1 MRILVVG
8 AGGREHA
15 LVWRLS
21 QGGGHEL
28 HAAPGNPGIAEAARC
43 HPVPASDPEGLAALC
58 SDIRADLVV
67 PGPEGPLAAGISD
80 LLTARGIPVFG
91 PAAAGARIES
101 SKWFAKEIMQAAGV
115 PTAAGVLC
123 SSPAGVRAVTGGSW
137 GDWVLKDDGLAA
149 GKGVFLPGDGEEADR
164 ALRSLFPRGDGRV
177 VVEKRLSGVEV
188 SMMALCSGTE
198 AFVLPPS
205 RDHKRAFD
213 GDEGPNTGGMGAVC
227 PAPRI
232 PDDLGKW
239 AIERVF
245 RPVLAELARRGVEY
259 RGALYAGLM
268 LTPEGPSVLEFNC
281 RFGDPET
288 QAVLPLLQGD
298 AAGAFLS
305 CAEGRPDFSGLSGS
319 SGAAACVVMASA
331 GYPGECRKG
340 FEISGLVP
348 REGVVVFHSGTGMIS
363 GRLVTAGGR
372 VLGVTGLGSD
382 LGAALG
388 KAYGAVAG
396 ITFEGAFWRRDIGRT

>member
-1 MRILVVG
+1 MRILVIG

-21 QGGGHEL
+21 RGGHEL
-28 HAAPGNPGIAEAARC
+28 HAAPGNPGIAESGRC

-58 SDIRADLVV
+58 SDLRVDLVV

-91 PAAAGARIES
+91 PPAAGARIES

-115 PTAAGVLC
+115 PTAPGVLC
-123 SSPAGVRAVTGGSW
+123 SSPAGVCAVTGGAWS
-137 GDWVLKDDGLAA
+137 GWVLKDDGLAA
-149 GKGVFLPGDGEEADR
+149 GKGVFLPRDGKEADQ
-164 ALRSLFPRGDGRV
+164 AFRSLFPRGDGRV

-198 AFVLPPS
+198 AFVLTPS

-232 PDDLGKW
+232 PDDLGGW
-239 AIERVF
+239 ALEHVF
-245 RPVLAELARRGVEY
+245 RPVLAELGRRGVDY

-305 CAEGRPDFSGLSGS
+305 CAEGRPDFGGLSAS
-319 SGAAACVVMASA
+319 AGAAACVVMASA

-340 FEISGLVP
+340 FGISGLVP
-348 REGVVVFHSGTGMIS
+348 REGVVVFHSGTGIVS

-382 LGAALG
+382 LGDAIG

-396 ITFEGAFWRRDIGRT
+396 IAFEGAFWRRDIGRT